1 MKKIS
6 IFLGLIFILIFYGF
20 KVLAAEGEKIF
31 KKLNCSSCHYQKDEG
46 FAPSL
51 KSISKAYKNKK
62 EELIKYLKGEAKAI
76 IDPDR
81 EDFMKPYIK
90 QTKNL
95 ENKDLEK
102 LAEYLL
108 SF

>member
-1 MKKIS
+1 MKKFL
-6 IFLGLIFILIFYGF
+6 IFWGLMFILIFYSF
-20 KVLAAEGEKIF
+20 TVLAEEGEKIF
-31 KKLNCSSCHYQKDEG
+31 KRFNCGSCHYQKEEG

-62 EELIKYLKGEAKAI
+62 GNLLKYLKGEAKAI

-90 QTKNL
+90 QTKSL
-95 ENKDLEK
+95 ENKDLEN
-102 LAEYLL
+102 LADFLL

>member
-1 MKKIS
+1 MGVNVY
-6 IFLGLIFILIFYGF
+6 FNILQFYSFSRRGR
-20 KVLAAEGEKIF
+20 KREKE
-31 KKLNCSSCHYQKDEG
+31 EG

-62 EELIKYLKGEAKAI
+62 ENLLKYLKGEAKAI

-90 QTKNL
+90 QTKSL
-95 ENKDLEK
+95 ENKDLEN
-102 LAEYLL
+102 LADFLL

>member
-1 MKKIS
+1 MKKFL
-6 IFLGLIFILIFYGF
+6 IFLGLMFILMFNGF

-31 KKLNCSSCHYQKDEG
+31 KKLNCHSCHYQKEEG

-76 IDPDR
+76 IDIDR

-90 QTKNL
+90 QTKSL
-95 ENKDLEK
+95 ESKDLDK
-102 LAEYLL
+102 LADYLL